1 MSEINKEMREKIGV
15 LSKEY
20 GFGYDEALRK
30 VDLRV
35 EIPLP
40 FDAHRVNPLGCS
52 GLTYNGGLFTQ
63 CEGNVKLEKEEGELY
78 CKSCEKEIEKLGN
91 LECGTIRDRVKAG
104 FQEYKDNRGRSEV
117 SYLKVLEKN
126 KISRMEAEAEAGLLN
141 YMIEECNFVGKEKVG
156 RPKALKKKKE
166 KALVVE
172 DLFARLASGSGS
184 ESGSSSETETET
196 DAVVAETEN
205 DENDENDK
213 KMVENDKK
221 KAEKD
226 QKMVEK
232 EEKMAAQKALKEEK
246 EQKLA
251 AEKELKDQ
259 KLAAEKELK
268 DQKLAAEKEL
278 KDQKMADKLAEKELK
293 DQKLAAEKE
302 LKDQK
307 LAAEKELKD
316 QKLAAEKELKD
327 QKLAEKLAEKELK
340 DQKLAAEKALKEEKL
355 ATEKALKEEKLAAE
369 KALKATEKAFYSK
382 KPVVKE
388 KKVEEK
394 KVKVKEVKEKKVEKV
409 EEEEKPVSVKVT
421 RITINGVLYMRASDN
436 LLYNP
441 ETKEAEGIYDPETQT
456 IKELPED
463 DDEEEEIEEDGYYA

>member
-1 MSEINKEMREKIGV
+1 MSTSSSMKRIMSEINKEMREKIGV

-20 GFGYDEALRK
+20 GFGYEEALRK

-172 DLFARLASGSGS
+172 DLFARLASGS
-184 ESGSSSETETET
+184 ESGSSSETET
-196 DAVVAETEN
+196 DAVVAES
-205 DENDENDK
+205 DENDK

-226 QKMVEK
+226 QKLVEK

-251 AEKELKDQ
+251 AEKELKEQ

-268 DQKLAAEKEL
+268 DQKLAEKL
-278 KDQKMADKLAEKELK
+278 
-293 DQKLAAEKE
+293 AEKE

-327 QKLAEKLAEKELK
+327 QKLAEKLAEKALK
-340 DQKLAAEKALKEEKL
+340 DEKLATEKALKDEKLAAEKALKEEKL
-355 ATEKALKEEKLAAE
+355 ATE

-463 DDEEEEIEEDGYYA
+463 DDEEEEIEEDGYDA

>member
-184 ESGSSSETETET
+184 ESGSSSET
-196 DAVVAETEN
+196 
-205 DENDENDK
+205 
-213 KMVENDKK
+213 
-221 KAEKD
+221 
-226 QKMVEK
+226 
-232 EEKMAAQKALKEEK
+232 
-246 EQKLA
+246 
-251 AEKELKDQ
+251 
-259 KLAAEKELK
+259 
-268 DQKLAAEKEL
+268 
-278 KDQKMADKLAEKELK
+278 
-293 DQKLAAEKE
+293 
-302 LKDQK
+302 
-307 LAAEKELKD
+307 
-316 QKLAAEKELKD
+316 
-327 QKLAEKLAEKELK
+327 
-340 DQKLAAEKALKEEKL
+340 
-355 ATEKALKEEKLAAE
+355 
-369 KALKATEKAFYSK
+369 
-382 KPVVKE
+382 
-388 KKVEEK
+388 
-394 KVKVKEVKEKKVEKV
+394 
-409 EEEEKPVSVKVT
+409 
-421 RITINGVLYMRASDN
+421 
-436 LLYNP
+436 
-441 ETKEAEGIYDPETQT
+441 
-456 IKELPED
+456 
-463 DDEEEEIEEDGYYA
+463 

>member
-1 MSEINKEMREKIGV
+1 MSTSSSMKRIMSEINKEMREKIGV

-20 GFGYDEALRK
+20 GFGYEEALRK

-184 ESGSSSETETET
+184 ESGSSSETET
-196 DAVVAETEN
+196 DAVVAES
-205 DENDENDK
+205 DENDK
-213 KMVENDKK
+213 KLVEKDKK
-221 KAEKD
+221 KAEN
-226 QKMVEK
+226 
-232 EEKMAAQKALKEEK
+232 
-246 EQKLA
+246 
-251 AEKELKDQ
+251 DQ
-259 KLAAEKELK
+259 KL
-268 DQKLAAEKEL
+268 
-278 KDQKMADKLAEKELK
+278 
-293 DQKLAAEKE
+293 
-302 LKDQK
+302 
-307 LAAEKELKD
+307 
-316 QKLAAEKELKD
+316 
-327 QKLAEKLAEKELK
+327 
-340 DQKLAAEKALKEEKL
+340 
-355 ATEKALKEEKLAAE
+355 
-369 KALKATEKAFYSK
+369 
-382 KPVVKE
+382 V
-388 KKVEEK
+388 
-394 KVKVKEVKEKKVEKV
+394 
-409 EEEEKPVSVKVT
+409 
-421 RITINGVLYMRASDN
+421 
-436 LLYNP
+436 
-441 ETKEAEGIYDPETQT
+441 
-456 IKELPED
+456 
-463 DDEEEEIEEDGYYA
+463 

>member
-1 MSEINKEMREKIGV
+1 MSTSSSMKRIMSEINKEMREKIGV

-20 GFGYDEALRK
+20 GFGYEEALRK

-184 ESGSSSETETET
+184 ESGSSSETET
-196 DAVVAETEN
+196 DAVVAES
-205 DENDENDK
+205 DENDK
-213 KMVENDKK
+213 KLVEKDKK
-221 KAEKD
+221 KAEND
-226 QKMVEK
+226 QKLVEK

-251 AEKELKDQ
+251 AEKELK
-259 KLAAEKELK
+259 E
-268 DQKLAAEKEL
+268 
-278 KDQKMADKLAEKELK
+278 
-293 DQKLAAEKE
+293 
-302 LKDQK
+302 
-307 LAAEKELKD
+307 

-340 DQKLAAEKALKEEKL
+340 DQKLAAEKALKDEKLAAEKELKDQKLAEKDQKLAAEKELKDQKLAAEKELKDQKMAEKLAEKELKDQKL
-355 ATEKALKEEKLAAE
+355 ATEKALKEEKLATE

-463 DDEEEEIEEDGYYA
+463 DDEEEEIEEDGYDA

>member
-20 GFGYDEALRK
+20 GFGYEEALRK

-63 CEGNVKLEKEEGELY
+63 CEGKVKLEKEEGELY

-172 DLFARLASGSGS
+172 DLFARLASGS
-184 ESGSSSETETET
+184 ESGSSSETET
-196 DAVVAETEN
+196 DAVVAES
-205 DENDENDK
+205 DENDK

-226 QKMVEK
+226 QKLVEK

-251 AEKELKDQ
+251 AEKELK
-259 KLAAEKELK
+259 E
-268 DQKLAAEKEL
+268 
-278 KDQKMADKLAEKELK
+278 
-293 DQKLAAEKE
+293 
-302 LKDQK
+302 
-307 LAAEKELKD
+307 

-340 DQKLAAEKALKEEKL
+340 DQKLAAEKALKDEKLAAEKELKDQKLAEKDQKLAAEKELKDQKLAAEKELKDQKMAEKLAEKELKDQKL
-355 ATEKALKEEKLAAE
+355 ATEKALKEEKLATE

-463 DDEEEEIEEDGYYA
+463 DDEEEEIEEDGYDA